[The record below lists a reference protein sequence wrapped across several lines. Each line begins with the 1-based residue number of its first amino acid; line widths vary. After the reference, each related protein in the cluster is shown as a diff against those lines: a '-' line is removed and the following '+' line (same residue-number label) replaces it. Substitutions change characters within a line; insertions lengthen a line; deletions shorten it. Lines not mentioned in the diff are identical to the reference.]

1 MAAVPLF
8 PSLVAVMNALPAAW
22 PVTSPLPLR
31 VAIDVLLLTPVTPR
45 PVSVLPAASLVTAES
60 CWVPPTALVAPVGV
74 TAPEATGPSVTV
86 TAEVAL
92 FPSLV
97 AVMVA
102 EPAATPVTTPTFTCP
117 LAVTVATAALLVA
130 HVTTRPLN
138 GFPLASRSVA
148 VSCTACPTPALTVA
162 GLTLTDAT
170 GMGFTVTAALPVV
183 PSLVAVIVTA
193 PAATPVTSPVE
204 ETVAVAGALEAHVI
218 ARPESTVPAASF
230 GLATSCTLAPTSTS
244 AVAGLITTEATG
256 TFATVTVADA
266 FFPSLVALIATVP
279 AATPAATPFADTV
292 AMDGFE
298 LDHAI
303 GRPASTVPVESRAVA
318 VSCTVSPARMFAAP
332 GVTTTEATGT
342 LDTVTDAV
350 PVC

>member
-60 CWVPPTALVAPVGV
+60 CWVPPTAMVAPVGV
-74 TAPEATGPSVTV
+74 TGTEATGTGVTG

-97 AVMVA
+97 AVIVA
-102 EPAATPVTTPTFTCP
+102 VPAATPVTTPTVTCP
-117 LAVTVATAALLVA
+117 LAVTVAIAALLVD

-138 GFPLASRSVA
+138 GLPLASRGVA
-148 VSCTACPTPALTVA
+148 VSCTACPTAVLSVV

-170 GMGFTVTAALPVV
+170 GTGFTVIAALPVL

-193 PAATPVTSPVE
+193 PAAAPVTSPLE
-204 ETVAVAGALEAHVI
+204 ETVAVAGALDAHVI
-218 ARPESTVPAASF
+218 VRPDSTVPAASC
-230 GLATSCTLAPTSTS
+230 GVATSCTPAPTSTS

-256 TFATVTVADA
+256 MFATLTAADA
-266 FFPSLVALIATVP
+266 FFPSLVAVS
-279 AATPAATPFADTV
+279 V
-292 AMDGFE
+292 A
-298 LDHAI
+298 
-303 GRPASTVPVESRAVA
+303 
-318 VSCTVSPARMFAAP
+318 
-332 GVTTTEATGT
+332 
-342 LDTVTDAV
+342 
-350 PVC
+350 